1 MEIALIL
8 PPQSLSLIS
17 MTGQRGWLLREWAKK
32 LRWFLKFD
40 QSASH
45 WRSHAGSEIVDSWP
59 THQPRMVPR
68 PCSWPRLPSSDTQC
82 KLWITQLRPTAQ
94 ELNLIGDQQ
103 WKILERDWSDKDWQW
118 EIAKNNWKWAIAL
131 TGDWCRPNG
140 DWEWGVY
147 WMEIVET
154 LVCLSPLLSTLGL
167 DHRRNEWIIIASSRV
182 ASRHVVPTNPYPIRC
197 LWRW

>member
-118 EIAKNNWKWAIAL
+118 RITYWKIGVGDREKQLEMGYCLNGRWMPAKWRL
-131 TGDWCRPNG
+131 GMGSLLNG
-140 DWEWGVY
+140 DRGN
-147 WMEIVET
+147 
-154 LVCLSPLLSTLGL
+154 LSLP
-167 DHRRNEWIIIASSRV
+167 
-182 ASRHVVPTNPYPIRC
+182 
-197 LWRW
+197 